1 LLLKLFRARERGGK
15 ISTRKEPK
23 TSHLGLFTP
32 RRLPK
37 TTVHSSDTIITPSR
51 GITTTCGYSITM
63 LFSIASQLML
73 ASLTS
78 AAIFFDPTAVKHSCV
93 NEDGST
99 LTPGIPVHLT
109 DVNTEASSQTI
120 LLKPILPTTVVLGAS
135 DTDAFMCVFHRW
147 TMPLEDKQNGEGFY
161 YALGR
166 SVPRIP
172 ADVLGNS
179 TGSVGD
185 WARP

>member
-1 LLLKLFRARERGGK
+1 VSNDLKIVVFFPSLKKKVISDFLF
-15 ISTRKEPK
+15 
-23 TSHLGLFTP
+23 LG
-32 RRLPK
+32 RLPRQQL
-37 TTVHSSDTIITPSR
+37 VHSSDPIITPRRRVRVSDH
-51 GITTTCGYSITM
+51 TM
-63 LFSIASQLML
+63 MFSIASQLML

-109 DVNTEASSQTI
+109 DINTEASSQTI
-120 LLKPILPTTVVLGAS
+120 LLKPILPTTVVVGAS
-135 DTDAFMCVFHRW
+135 YTDTFMCVFHRW
-147 TMPLEDKQNGEGFY
+147 TLPLEDKQNGKGFY

-166 SVPRIP
+166 SVPQIP

>member
-1 LLLKLFRARERGGK
+1 MILFYYMHCIPTFIIR
-15 ISTRKEPK
+15 
-23 TSHLGLFTP
+23 
-32 RRLPK
+32 
-37 TTVHSSDTIITPSR
+37 ITPSKR
-51 GITTTCGYSITM
+51 ITRSKRLIITM
-63 LFSIASQLML
+63 MMYSAASQLML

-78 AAIFFDPTAVKHSCV
+78 AVAIYFDPTAVKHSCV
-93 NEDGST
+93 NDDGST

-109 DVNTEASSQTI
+109 DINTQASSQTI
-120 LLKPILPTTVVLGAS
+120 LLKPILSTTVVLGAS
-135 DTDAFMCVFHRW
+135 DSDTSMCVFHRW
-147 TMPLEDKQNGEGFY
+147 TLPLEDKQNGKGFY

-166 SVPRIP
+166 SVPQIP

>member
-1 LLLKLFRARERGGK
+1 MMM
-15 ISTRKEPK
+15 
-23 TSHLGLFTP
+23 
-32 RRLPK
+32 
-37 TTVHSSDTIITPSR
+37 
-51 GITTTCGYSITM
+51 Y
-63 LFSIASQLML
+63 SIASQLML

-78 AAIFFDPTAVKHSCV
+78 AVAIYFDPTAVKHSCV
-93 NEDGST
+93 NDDGST

-109 DVNTEASSQTI
+109 DINTQASSQTI

-135 DTDAFMCVFHRW
+135 DSDTSMCVFHRW
-147 TMPLEDKQNGEGFY
+147 TMPLEDKQNGKGFY

-166 SVPRIP
+166 SVPQIP
-172 ADVLGNS
+172 ADILGNS

>member
-1 LLLKLFRARERGGK
+1 MMF
-15 ISTRKEPK
+15 
-23 TSHLGLFTP
+23 
-32 RRLPK
+32 
-37 TTVHSSDTIITPSR
+37 
-51 GITTTCGYSITM
+51 SIT
-63 LFSIASQLML
+63 SQLIF

-99 LTPGIPVHLT
+99 RTPGVPVHLT
-109 DVNTEASSQTI
+109 NVNTDVSNQTI
-120 LLKPILPTTVVLGAS
+120 LLKPITPTTVISGAS
-135 DTDAFMCVFHRW
+135 DSDTSMCIFHMW
-147 TMPLEDKQNGEGFY
+147 TLPLEDKQSGKGFY

-166 SVPRIP
+166 SQPQIP

-179 TGSVGD
+179 SSVGD